1 MRIRI
6 TGEKPI
12 IDDLRA
18 EFGRHGIEVE
28 PVEGAI
34 DKAALSL
41 GLLEAAAI
49 TTIVVNTAK
58 LIEHLVVVARHLKD
72 EKKRRL
78 EVKSAAETALIEID
92 SKSTRESLEK
102 QLAAHHIASGPASG
116 TASTTPSPAV
126 PNADK
131 KA

>member
-12 IDDLRA
+12 IEDLGA
-18 EFGRHGIEVE
+18 ELRQHGVEVE
-28 PVEGAI
+28 SAEGSI
-34 DKAALSL
+34 DRTELSL

-49 TTIVVNTAK
+49 TAIAVNIAK
-58 LIEHLVVVARHLKD
+58 LIEHLVVVAKHLKD

-78 EVKSAAETALIEID
+78 EIKTGAETTLVEID
-92 SKSTRESLEK
+92 SKTTRESLEK
-102 QLAAHHIASGPASG
+102 QLSVHNAPSAPAS
-116 TASTTPSPAV
+116 AV